1 MVTDEDEIQIIIF
14 QKAKPMSNYEARS
27 SSFSC
32 CFLFEAVV
40 S

>member
-14 QKAKPMSNYEARS
+14 QKAKPVSNHEARS
-27 SSFSC
+27 SSFSS